1 MSNLRQAYFA
11 QKTRQDQIITEA
23 ATEWLKSNVILIN
36 EKIDRKT
43 VNRLIDSIQKF
54 EDTFGPFKEKLP
66 AIAEHL
72 NMAEK
77 ALNLV
82 ITGKVSN
89 RKTANLLE
97 QLTYLYASF
106 SNFFT
111 RDLPILLKTR
121 LFRLAKDNP
130 EALLNSI
137 EGFDPQTAQEAIV
150 NALKPSVEEKQLLG
164 KIYRGGTLPK
174 MNAKEI
180 ARQMLNLTYTDL
192 EELSKIGKVPMA
204 VADTGGGMGGEMTAG
219 MGMPEGVVIEETGE
233 KFINEDVAE
242 AIIKKTSEKMMLD
255 EQVLLEVKLLLEAN
269 LQEIQPKIDA
279 LKQLVANTEVL
290 QPLAQPINDLQSK
303 LLQVLN
309 DGDVKSY
316 IAQITSGKGKLGDLF
331 KSPKG
336 KILAQANLAIETM
349 NNVAKAWAQI
359 APSLEKETVTGA
371 DIANVKGILAKNIK
385 GGLVQKLKS
394 LFSGVTPFPK
404 LSPDDIL
411 NVLFVPLDEHLKTLE
426 GSTDVM
432 QAQIAG

>member
-1 MSNLRQAYFA
+1 MSSLRQAYLA
-11 QKTRQDQIITEA
+11 QKTRHEQIITEA

-72 NMAEK
+72 DMAEK

-82 ITGKVSN
+82 ITGKISN

-121 LFRLAKDNP
+121 LFRLAKENP

-137 EGFDPQTAQEAIV
+137 QGFDPQTVQEAIV
-150 NALKPSVEEKQLLG
+150 NALRPSVEEKQLLS
-164 KIYRGGTLPK
+164 KIYRGGALPK
-174 MNAKEI
+174 LNAREV
-180 ARQMLNLTYTDL
+180 ARQMLNLSYADL

-204 VADTGGGMGGEMTAG
+204 VADTGEASADLA
-219 MGMPEGVVIEETGE
+219 MGMPEGVVIEETGD

-242 AIIKKTSEKMMLD
+242 AIVKKTSEKMMLD
-255 EQVLLEVKLLLEAN
+255 EQMLYEAKLLLEVS
-269 LQEIQPKIDA
+269 LQEVQPKIDA
-279 LKQLVANTEVL
+279 LKQIVSNTEML
-290 QPLAQPINDLQSK
+290 KPLVNPISDLQSK
-303 LLQVLN
+303 LIQVLA
-309 DGDVKSY
+309 DGEVKSY
-316 IAQITSGKGKLGDLF
+316 INQITTGKGQLGDLF

-349 NNVAKAWAQI
+349 NNVGKAWATI
-359 APSLEKETVTGA
+359 APSLEKENVTA
-371 DIANVKGILAKNIK
+371 PDIANIKKILTNNIK
-385 GGLVQKLKS
+385 GGVVQKLKS
-394 LFSGVTPFPK
+394 LFGGVTPFPG

-411 NVLFVPLDEHLKTLE
+411 KVLFAPLDEHLNTPE
-426 GSTDVM
+426 AGADVL
-432 QAQIAG
+432 QAQIAGG

>member
-1 MSNLRQAYFA
+1 MSSLRQAYFA

-72 NMAEK
+72 DMAEK

-82 ITGKVSN
+82 ITGKISN

-121 LFRLAKDNP
+121 LFKLAKENP
-130 EALLNSI
+130 EAVLNSI
-137 EGFDPQTAQEAIV
+137 QGFDPQTVQEAII
-150 NALKPSVEEKQLLG
+150 NALRPSVEEKQLLS
-164 KIYRGGTLPK
+164 KIYRGGALPK
-174 MNAKEI
+174 LNSREV
-180 ARQMLNLTYTDL
+180 ARQMLNLTYADL
-192 EELSKIGKVPMA
+192 EELSKIGKVPMV
-204 VADTGGGMGGEMTAG
+204 VADVDGSPGEMMA
-219 MGMPEGVVIEETGE
+219 GMPEGVVVKETGE
-233 KFINEDVAE
+233 KFINEEIAE
-242 AIIKKTSEKMMLD
+242 AIVKKTSEKLMLD
-255 EQVLLEVKLLLEAN
+255 EQMLYETKLLLEAS
-269 LQEIQPKIDA
+269 LQEIQPKIDI
-279 LKQLVANTEVL
+279 LKQLVSQAEML
-290 QPLAQPINDLQSK
+290 KPLAQPISDLESK
-303 LLQVLN
+303 LLQVLA

-316 IAQITSGKGKLGDLF
+316 INQITTGQASLGDLF

-349 NNVAKAWAQI
+349 NNVGKAWADI
-359 APSLEKETVTGA
+359 APFLEKDNVTGA
-371 DIANVKGILAKNIK
+371 DIANVKKILTNNIK
-385 GGLVQKLKS
+385 GGIVQKLKS
-394 LFSGVTPFPK
+394 MFSGVTPFPK

-411 NVLFVPLDEHLKTLE
+411 AVLFKPLDEHLKTLE
-426 GSTDVM
+426 GETDVM
-432 QAQIAG
+432 QAQIAGG

>member
-1 MSNLRQAYFA
+1 MSSLRQAYFA

-72 NMAEK
+72 DMAEK

-82 ITGKVSN
+82 ITGKISN

-121 LFRLAKDNP
+121 LFKLAKENP
-130 EALLNSI
+130 EAVLNSI
-137 EGFDPQTAQEAIV
+137 QGFDPQTVQEAII
-150 NALKPSVEEKQLLG
+150 NALRPSVEEKQLLS
-164 KIYRGGTLPK
+164 KIYRGGALPK
-174 MNAKEI
+174 LNSREI
-180 ARQMLNLTYTDL
+180 ARQMLNLTYADL
-192 EELSKIGKVPMA
+192 EELSKIGKVPMV
-204 VADTGGGMGGEMTAG
+204 VADVGGSPDEMMA
-219 MGMPEGVVIEETGE
+219 GMPEGVVVKETGE
-233 KFINEDVAE
+233 KFINEEVAE
-242 AIIKKTSEKMMLD
+242 AIVKKTSEKLMLD
-255 EQVLLEVKLLLEAN
+255 EQMLYETKLLLEASI
-269 LQEIQPKIDA
+269 QEIQPKLDA
-279 LKQLVANTEVL
+279 LKRLVSSVEVL
-290 QPLAQPINDLQSK
+290 KPLAGPVSDLQSK
-303 LLQVLN
+303 LLQVLG
-309 DGDVKSY
+309 DGEVKSY
-316 IAQITSGKGKLGDLF
+316 INQITTGQGSLGDLF

-349 NNVAKAWAQI
+349 NNVGKAWADI
-359 APSLEKETVTGA
+359 APFLEKKDNVTGA
-371 DIANVKGILAKNIK
+371 DIANVKKILTNNIK
-385 GGLVQKLKS
+385 GGIVQKLKS
-394 LFSGVTPFPK
+394 MFSGVTPFPK

-411 NVLFVPLDEHLKTLE
+411 AVLFKPLDEHLKTLE
-426 GSTDVM
+426 GETDVM
-432 QAQIAG
+432 QAQIAGG

>member
-1 MSNLRQAYFA
+1 MSSLRQAYFA

-72 NMAEK
+72 DMAEK

-82 ITGKVSN
+82 ITGKISN

-121 LFRLAKDNP
+121 LFKLAKENP
-130 EALLNSI
+130 EAVLNSI
-137 EGFDPQTAQEAIV
+137 QGFDPQTVQEAII
-150 NALKPSVEEKQLLG
+150 NALRPSVEEKQLLS
-164 KIYRGGTLPK
+164 KIYRGGALPK
-174 MNAKEI
+174 LNSREV
-180 ARQMLNLTYTDL
+180 ARQMLNLTYADL
-192 EELSKIGKVPMA
+192 EELSKIGKVPMV
-204 VADTGGGMGGEMTAG
+204 VADVGGSPGEMMA
-219 MGMPEGVVIEETGE
+219 GMPEGVVVKETGE
-233 KFINEDVAE
+233 KFINEEIAE
-242 AIIKKTSEKMMLD
+242 AIVKKTSEKLMLD
-255 EQVLLEVKLLLEAN
+255 EQMLYETKLLLEAS
-269 LQEIQPKIDA
+269 LQEIQPKIDI
-279 LKQLVANTEVL
+279 LKQLVSQAEML
-290 QPLAQPINDLQSK
+290 KPLAQPISDLESK
-303 LLQVLN
+303 LLQVLA

-316 IAQITSGKGKLGDLF
+316 INQITTGQASLGDLF

-349 NNVAKAWAQI
+349 NNVGKAWADI
-359 APSLEKETVTGA
+359 APFLEKDNVTGA
-371 DIANVKGILAKNIK
+371 DIANVKKILTNNIK
-385 GGLVQKLKS
+385 GGIVQKLKS
-394 LFSGVTPFPK
+394 MFSGVTPFPK

-411 NVLFVPLDEHLKTLE
+411 AVLFKPLDEHLKTLE
-426 GSTDVM
+426 GETDVM
-432 QAQIAG
+432 QAQIAGG